1 VIGVVADVRAYNL
14 TSDAPSFIAGTVYV
28 PYTPRATQED
38 GRIPAE
44 MTLVVRTPSDL
55 PRVGA
60 ALRDLVFEFSR
71 EVAVSD
77 VKSMRRYLSDAI
89 AAPLSTTV
97 LFMTF
102 AGLALTLG
110 GVGVYGVLAFLVSKR
125 TREIGVRVALGAR
138 TSDIVWL
145 IMKEGVK
152 FCAAGIA
159 LGIAG
164 ALAASRS
171 LSSELHGVSAADPAT
186 YAGVSFVVVIVT
198 FLACY
203 VPTRR
208 ALRVDPQVTLR
219 DL

>member
-1 VIGVVADVRAYNL
+1 
-14 TSDAPSFIAGTVYV
+14 
-28 PYTPRATQED
+28 
-38 GRIPAE
+38 
-44 MTLVVRTPSDL
+44 
-55 PRVGA
+55 
-60 ALRDLVFEFSR
+60 
-71 EVAVSD
+71 
-77 VKSMRRYLSDAI
+77 
-89 AAPLSTTV
+89 
-97 LFMTF
+97 MTF

-138 TSDIVWL
+138 ASDIVWL

-152 FCAAGIA
+152 VCAAGIA

>member
-1 VIGVVADVRAYNL
+1 
-14 TSDAPSFIAGTVYV
+14 
-28 PYTPRATQED
+28 
-38 GRIPAE
+38 
-44 MTLVVRTPSDL
+44 
-55 PRVGA
+55 
-60 ALRDLVFEFSR
+60 
-71 EVAVSD
+71 
-77 VKSMRRYLSDAI
+77 
-89 AAPLSTTV
+89 
-97 LFMTF
+97 
-102 AGLALTLG
+102 
-110 GVGVYGVLAFLVSKR
+110 
-125 TREIGVRVALGAR
+125 VALGAR